1 MLKISPLFHAL
12 LKKLLDAWK
21 VEIIKIKSRRQAS
34 ISKRTNFFS
43 TILLRLPW
51 TVLEFANHTLFHS
64 LISLTQLT
72 TTIHKLIFL
81 FIFNMLRSFTNTQ
94 NVKVV

>member
-34 ISKRTNFFS
+34 ISNRTNFFS
-43 TILLRLPW
+43 TILLRL
-51 TVLEFANHTLFHS
+51 LERCQNLPIIRF
-64 LISLTQLT
+64 
-72 TTIHKLIFL
+72 
-81 FIFNMLRSFTNTQ
+81 FIR
-94 NVKVV
+94 